1 MDIPKFK
8 EWLRKLREQNGDDK
22 ILLFMDQLNVH
33 RSDDSKEIYREL
45 GFRWCFNVAYSPQY
59 NPIELTFAIV
69 KREFK
74 RLRAQ
79 KLTGILQDSH
89 EAMVTKAVKAV
100 RK

>member
-8 EWLRKLREQNGDDK
+8 EWLRNLREQNGDDK

-59 NPIELTFAIV
+59 NPIELTFSML
-69 KREFK
+69 KRNFK
-74 RLRAQ
+74 ALRAQ
-79 KLTGILQDSH
+79 KLLGVRQESH
-89 EAMVTKAVKAV
+89 EALVHLAVK
-100 RK
+100 